1 MDGGLCGERSVES
14 DLINEFRE
22 RGILEKRWYVVRTY
36 SGHEAKV
43 KAYIESEVLRTSL
56 QEKIANVL
64 IPSEKVVEVKDGK
77 KKHKVKNFF
86 PGYVLVEAFLDKES
100 VHLILE
106 APSVLGFVPDK
117 NNPAPLQHD
126 EVRRLIGKMEE
137 KEETELVE
145 IPFRTG
151 DPVKVIHGPFNN
163 FNGFIQEVNPEKLKV
178 KVMVSIFGR
187 KTPVELDFSQVEL
200 EK

>member
-1 MDGGLCGERSVES
+1 M
-14 DLINEFRE
+14 N
-22 RGILEKRWYVVRTY
+22 KRWYVVRTY
-36 SGHEAKV
+36 SGHETKV
-43 KAYIESEVLRTSL
+43 KTYLEAEAARLGL
-56 QEKIANVL
+56 QERLSAVM

-86 PGYVLVEAFLDKES
+86 PGYVLVEAVLDKET
-100 VHLILE
+100 VHAILE
-106 APSVLGFVPDK
+106 APSVLGFIPDK
-117 NNPAPLQHD
+117 NNPAPLQPA

-137 KEETELVE
+137 RQEKEIVE
-145 IPFRTG
+145 VPFRVG
-151 DPVKVIHGPFNN
+151 DPIKVTEGPFNN
-163 FNGFIQEVNPEKLKV
+163 FNGFVQEVNGEKMKV